1 MPEETTSNTPTTIFL
16 IEEDDDARPPLKK
29 NLREQGYR
37 VLVAADLEDAL
48 EWMRATQIPAD
59 LMLINLVG
67 KSPEEVL
74 RAGREI
80 RSHSKYDGH
89 TPLIVVPEIIP
100 QELEGTDENAGE
112 NDWVC
117 YYDDAEQLRALIL
130 RLTGK
135 DSTQKP

>member
-1 MPEETTSNTPTTIFL
+1 MPEQSDSNTARTIFL
-16 IEEDDDARPPLKK
+16 IEDDDDTRLHLKK
-29 NLREQGYR
+29 NLRGQGYR
-37 VLVAADLEDAL
+37 VLVAADVEDAL
-48 EWMRATQIPAD
+48 EWMRATHIPAD
-59 LMLINLVG
+59 LMLIDLVG
-67 KSPEEVL
+67 KSPNEVL

-100 QELEGTDENAGE
+100 EELEGTDENVDG
-112 NDWVC
+112 NDWIC
-117 YYDDAEQLRALIL
+117 YYDDADQLRSLIL

>member
-1 MPEETTSNTPTTIFL
+1 MPEETTSNTPATIFL
-16 IEEDDDARPPLKK
+16 IEEDDDARPHLKR

-48 EWMRATQIPAD
+48 EWMRTTLIPAD
-59 LMLINLVG
+59 LMLINLLG

-100 QELEGTDENAGE
+100 KELEGTDKNAGE

-117 YYDDAEQLRALIL
+117 YYDDAAQLRALIL
-130 RLTGK
+130 RLTSK